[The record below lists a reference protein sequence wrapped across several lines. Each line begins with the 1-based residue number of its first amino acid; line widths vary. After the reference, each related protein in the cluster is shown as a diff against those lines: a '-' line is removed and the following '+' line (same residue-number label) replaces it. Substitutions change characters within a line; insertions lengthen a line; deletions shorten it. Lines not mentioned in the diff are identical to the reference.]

1 VHHTHNADGLAG
13 ALLDLVGIL
22 NSPRYDDILL
32 REAGV
37 AIDRALFPLLVC
49 IGAAGSV
56 SVVELAEQV
65 GRDHSTVSRQTAK
78 LETLGLVTRQKGQRD
93 QRVREAAL
101 TTDGRR
107 AVKAITA
114 ARRIVRRL
122 RGSIA
127 NLRMQCERAESRWR
141 AVGVV
146 WRWVDQVGTDVI
158 ARLRLTRS
166 CFGVTIDVP

>member
-114 ARRIVRRL
+114 ARRRL
-122 RGSIA
+122 FGKLLADWSEADREALARLNRKLADAMRKGRESLEGGRGGV
-127 NLRMQCERAESRWR
+127 
-141 AVGVV
+141 AVG
-146 WRWVDQVGTDVI
+146 
-158 ARLRLTRS
+158 
-166 CFGVTIDVP
+166 